1 MKDNLDIK
9 KWAEEQSIELKK
21 TILFHISEGIDK
33 QTAIEMVLGD
43 TTIGTGY
50 KAQIRYELKYL

>member
-33 QTAIEMVLGD
+33 QTAIEMVLKD